1 MDEQFLILIS
11 AGLVSNLILD
21 HMLGVDPIIAVS
33 RKIDPAVEL
42 ALLMLLVLPVTTL
55 GSSLLNSLILI
66 PFDLAYLQIT
76 AQVLLTSLLVLFT
89 AWLTSRIRP
98 GLYARIELYIPLVLV
113 NGAVLGVALLNNR
126 HNNGLLASISF
137 GIGSAIGFGLVLL
150 LISAIR
156 ERIAVADVPAP
167 FRGTSILLITL
178 GLMSMAYMGFNGIG
192 SFI

>member
-1 MDEQFLILIS
+1 MDDQFLILIS

-21 HMLGVDPIIAVS
+21 HMLGVDPVIAVS
-33 RKIDPAVEL
+33 RKIDPAVDL
-42 ALLMLLVLPVTTL
+42 SLLMLLVLPVTTP
-55 GSSLLNSLILI
+55 GAYLLNSLVLI
-66 PFDLAYLQIT
+66 PFDLVFLQIT
-76 AQVLLTSLLVLFT
+76 GQVLLTSLLVLFA
-89 AWLTSRIRP
+89 AWLARLIKP

-113 NGAVLGVALLNNR
+113 NGAVFGVALLNNE
-126 HNNGLLASISF
+126 HVHGLLDSISF
-137 GIGSAIGFGLVLL
+137 GLGSATGFGLVLL

-156 ERIAVADVPAP
+156 ERLEVADVPAP